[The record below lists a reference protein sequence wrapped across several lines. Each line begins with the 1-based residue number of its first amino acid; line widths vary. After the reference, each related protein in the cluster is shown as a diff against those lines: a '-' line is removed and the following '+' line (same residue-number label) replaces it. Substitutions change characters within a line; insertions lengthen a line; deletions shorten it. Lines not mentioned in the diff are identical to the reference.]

1 MKAYGDYFDNNLA
14 EDKYDEPGVN
24 KALEELPKI
33 A

>member
-1 MKAYGDYFDNNLA
+1 MRAYGDYFDNKLE
-14 EDKYDEPGVN
+14 EDKYDEVGVN